1 MAVKGGPDIITEGL
15 VFHLDAA
22 GAISGKGYDP
32 EGLRVEYLIVGGGGG
47 GGGSPHGAGGGAG
60 GLLYGRTI
68 ASHGANSIVIGAG
81 GSGKIGKKTAPWPPA
96 GTNYG
101 ANGGNSTAF
110 GKTALGGGG
119 GGGYSGSISNDTV
132 GKNGGSGGGTGRDPV
147 SVGQAT
153 QPSSSD
159 GGYGNNGGRGGY
171 SFGYAY
177 LYYNQAG
184 GGGGAGARGN
194 LKDSYIETEVSK
206 GGIGRYYGYIFGRS
220 LGDDGWFAGGGGGS
234 FWSSSANQN
243 LEATASL
250 GGGGRGAHGNL
261 SPSVSNPV
269 DGMVNTGGGGGG
281 SERHPSGDGIGGEGG
296 SGIVLIK
303 YKGPQRATGGDS
315 IITRNGF
322 TIHVFTSS
330 GTFTVGDRVAGLS
343 TNKIVGSLEN
353 MGSNDY
359 KTGNKGYFS
368 FDGSN
373 QAIKLPNFDVSTLGG
388 NFTICSLIKPIG
400 SISLVFSSLDV
411 SLSSQTKNI
420 NFYFYEAA
428 SYGISS
434 NAMRLQFGKDI
445 WAWQVYGSNGLSL
458 LKNNWYFVAVTA
470 ANLNTNTHTIKFYVN
485 DQSVNATKWQFG
497 SPTPINYGG
506 DISNSTFLA
515 RSYSASD
522 PTQINT
528 YYEINIANVKIYN
541 KTLSDNE
548 VLDNYNATKGRYG
561 L

>member
-1 MAVKGGPDIITEGL
+1 MAAPHKRLIMAVKGGPDIITEGL

-22 GAISGKGYDP
+22 GASIDKGYNP
-32 EGLRVEYLIVGGGGG
+32 NGLLIDYLVVGGGGG
-47 GGGSPHGAGGGAG
+47 GGGWSTAAGGGAG
-60 GLLYGRTI
+60 GFLRSNVRLTGNTY
-68 ASHGANSIVIGAG
+68 AVIVG
-81 GSGKIGKKTAPWPPA
+81 GG
-96 GTNYG
+96 GTRG
-101 ANGGNSTAF
+101 DTGSSRKGSNGGNSQF
-110 GKTALGGGG
+110 GASLVVYGGGGGGANTGDLNGLNGGSGGGGFQGNGATGIGGSGVADQGNNGGNGGGGWRSGSGGGAGAAGTPGVGGYGSARGGIGKISRIDFNREYYAGGGASGGCANGDNSGGLGGGGNGGRTNADGTNGASNLGGGG
-119 GGGYSGSISNDTV
+119 GGGGCYNTRATF
-132 GKNGGSGGGTGRDPV
+132 GG
-147 SVGQAT
+147 
-153 QPSSSD
+153 
-159 GGYGNNGGRGGY
+159 N
-171 SFGYAY
+171 
-177 LYYNQAG
+177 
-184 GGGGAGARGN
+184 
-194 LKDSYIETEVSK
+194 
-206 GGIGRYYGYIFGRS
+206 
-220 LGDDGWFAGGGGGS
+220 
-234 FWSSSANQN
+234 
-243 LEATASL
+243 
-250 GGGGRGAHGNL
+250 
-261 SPSVSNPV
+261 
-269 DGMVNTGGGGGG
+269 
-281 SERHPSGDGIGGEGG
+281 GG
-296 SGIVLIK
+296 SGIVIIRYRGK
-303 YKGPQRATGGDS
+303 QKATGGDT
-315 IITRNGF
+315 IVYKNGY
-322 TIHVFTSS
+322 TIHTFTSS
-330 GTFTVGDRVAGLS
+330 GSFVLDESVDGLS

-400 SISLVFSSLDV
+400 SISPVFSSVDV
-411 SLSSQTKNI
+411 IPSSQTKNI
-420 NFYFYEAA
+420 AFYFQETA

-434 NAMRLQFGKDI
+434 NAMRLQFGKDS

-515 RSYSASD
+515 RSHSASD
-522 PTQINT
+522 PTYINT
-528 YYEINIANVKIYN
+528 YHEINIANVKIYN

>member
-1 MAVKGGPDIITEGL
+1 MAAPHKRLIMAVKGGPDIITEGL

-22 GAISGKGYDP
+22 ARNKSYP
-32 EGLRVEYLIVGGGGG
+32 VNGLDVEYLVVAG
-47 GGGSPHGAGGGAG
+47 GGGSAKFRSGGGGAG
-60 GLLYGRTI
+60 GLL
-68 ASHGANSIVIGAG
+68 HGYTTLTTSVGTYPIVIG
-81 GSGKIGKKTAPWPPA
+81 
-96 GTNYG
+96 
-101 ANGGNSTAF
+101 
-110 GKTALGGGG
+110 GGGTHNASSVYTIGSNGSNTTFNDLEAIG
-119 GGGYSGSISNDTV
+119 GGAGSYYIGWASS
-132 GKNGGSGGGTGRDPV
+132 GGSGGGNSHYCCGIPIAIGV
-147 SVGQAT
+147 PGQGH
-153 QPSSSD
+153 D
-159 GGYGNNGGRGGY
+159 GGLGRWWGQ
-171 SFGYAY
+171 SSA
-177 LYYNQAG
+177 
-184 GGGGAGARGN
+184 GGGGAGEAGYIAGN
-194 LKDSYIETEVSK
+194 AGQKAGK
-206 GGIGRYYGYIFGRS
+206 GGDGLPFNIEGYTKYY
-220 LGDDGWFAGGGGGS
+220 AGGGAGGTHRYNDAS
-234 FWSSSANQN
+234 TWSLDNVGG
-243 LEATASL
+243 L
-250 GGGGRGAHGNL
+250 GGGGDSGQP
-261 SPSVSNPV
+261 SPVPNS
-269 DGMVNTGGGGGG
+269 GGG
-281 SERHPSGDGIGGEGG
+281 SGGSTHWNSLPSNGS
-296 SGIVLIK
+296 SGIVVIR
-303 YKGPQRATGGDS
+303 YKGPKKATGGDS
-315 IITRNGF
+315 VYTSRGY
-322 TIHVFTSS
+322 TVHVFTSS
-330 GTFTVGDRVAGLS
+330 GTFTVGDRVGGLS

-400 SISLVFSSLDV
+400 SISHVFSSVDV
-411 SLSSQTKNI
+411 IPSSQTKNI
-420 NFYFYEAA
+420 TFYFQETA

-515 RSYSASD
+515 RSHSASD
-522 PTQINT
+522 PTYINT

>member
-1 MAVKGGPDIITEGL
+1 MGVKGGPDIITEGL

-32 EGLRVEYLIVGGGGG
+32 EGLRVEYLIVGGGGAG
-47 GGGSPHGAGGGAG
+47 GRHHGGGGGAG
-60 GLLYGRTI
+60 GLLYGRTV
-68 ASHGANSIVIGAG
+68 ASHGANTIVIGAG
-81 GSGKIGKKTAPWPPA
+81 GAKNT
-96 GTNYG
+96 GTNG
-101 ANGGNSTAF
+101 SPNGTGRNGQNSAAF
-110 GKTALGGGG
+110 GFTSIGGGG
-119 GGGYSGSISNDTV
+119 GGQYNSHGGS
-132 GKNGGSGGGTGRDPV
+132 GGSGGGPTNWETSRLGGTGTT
-147 SVGQAT
+147 GQGFPAL
-153 QPSSSD
+153 
-159 GGYGNNGGRGGY
+159 NGSG
-171 SFGYAY
+171 S
-177 LYYNQAG
+177 YNTRG
-184 GGGGAGARGN
+184 GGGGSGGSPTSLN
-194 LKDSYIETEVSK
+194 NYNN
-206 GGIGRYYGYIFGRS
+206 GGIGKYYGYTFGRS
-220 LGDDGWFAGGGGGS
+220 LGEDGWFAGGGAAGTYGGVCS
-234 FWSSSANQN
+234 GYSRYTGANIGG
-243 LEATASL
+243 L
-250 GGGGRGAHGNL
+250 GGGAIGGYGCHGN
-261 SPSVSNPV
+261 SVQAQ
-269 DGMVNTGGGGGG
+269 DGQSNTGGGGGG
-281 SERHPSGDGIGGEGG
+281 QPAYNRLAGNGG
-296 SGIVLIK
+296 SGIVIIK
-303 YKGPQRATGGDS
+303 YKGAQRATGGDS

-434 NAMRLQFGKDI
+434 NAMRLQFGKDS

-515 RSYSASD
+515 RSHSASD
-522 PTQINT
+522 PTYINT
-528 YYEINIANVKIYN
+528 YHEINIANVKIYN